1 MSALR
6 VIAII
11 SAYNE
16 EDIIGQVIG
25 DLIQQGIDV
34 YLIETGTLV
43 QMQVV
48 PSLTRIKRGSW
59 RSRKRGIW
67 GT

>member
-11 SAYNE
+11 SAYKE
-16 EDIIGQVIG
+16 EDIIGQVIR

-34 YLIETGTLV
+34 SGGV
-43 QMQVV
+43 G
-48 PSLTRIKRGSW
+48 PR
-59 RSRKRGIW
+59 
-67 GT
+67 